1 MTERQD
7 SILTFVVMLAVGI
20 AIAALGGVGAL
31 VGFALGVIV
40 TLGAAVVAGTDLD

>member
-20 AIAALGGVGAL
+20 AIAVLGGVGAL